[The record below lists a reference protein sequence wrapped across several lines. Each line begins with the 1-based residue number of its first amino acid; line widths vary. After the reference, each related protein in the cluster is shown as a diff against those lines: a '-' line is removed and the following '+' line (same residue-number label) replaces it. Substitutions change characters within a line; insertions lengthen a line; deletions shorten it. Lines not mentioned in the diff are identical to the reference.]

1 MDEYHDGILL
11 FDLMNERVW
20 SKAVKD
26 TSGLNQFYNSLIN
39 NSKSEK
45 YFNPER
51 VLKKFMKLMMKIIT
65 RSY

>member
-1 MDEYHDGILL
+1 MDEYHDGIL

-26 TSGLNQFYNSLIN
+26 TSGLNQFYDSLIN

-45 YFNPER
+45 YLILKEL
-51 VLKKFMKLMMKIIT
+51 LKKFMKLMMKIIT